1 MLSRLTK
8 SRIFS
13 GDDREDCDDIM
24 ELWDA
29 YNEKREQ
36 LGHHLIR
43 GQVIPSGQYHL
54 CVHVFVWHED
64 GDILVMKRSS
74 QKELYPNYFEF
85 GAGGSVLAGEN
96 SLNAALRELH
106 EETGLIPN
114 RIQLVEQ
121 NISYEDQC
129 LFDYYEAQV
138 IGDKESIIYQAGET
152 DAHMWVTPADLSNFC
167 EEHPLFNH
175 QKKSLIKLLKK
186 NG

>member
-1 MLSRLTK
+1 M
-8 SRIFS
+8 
-13 GDDREDCDDIM
+13 M

-43 GQVIPSGQYHL
+43 GQVIPLGQYHL
-54 CVHVFVWHED
+54 CVHVFVRHED

-85 GAGGSVLAGEN
+85 GVGGSVLAGEN

-121 NISYEDQC
+121 NISNEDQC
-129 LFDYYEAQV
+129 LFDYYEAII
-138 IGDKESIIYQAGET
+138 IGDKEIIIYQDGET
-152 DAHMWVTPADLSNFC
+152 DGHVWVGI
-167 EEHPLFNH
+167 EELPVFMKEELLFQH
-175 QKKSLIKLLKK
+175 QKALLKK
-186 NG
+186 LIEKQGDR